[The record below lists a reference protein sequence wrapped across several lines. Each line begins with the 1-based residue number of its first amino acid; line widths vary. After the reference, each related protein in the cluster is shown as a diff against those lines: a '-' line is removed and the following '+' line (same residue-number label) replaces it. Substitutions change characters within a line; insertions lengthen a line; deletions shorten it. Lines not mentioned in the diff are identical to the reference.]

1 MNTLTTAP
9 LETVVSKGVIL
20 RPQNQNSWDKVSFL
34 EEAVLSIRAHLTAV
48 DLFGIFFH
56 SSLYDEQWYLFQV
69 IGKVEKLRSL
79 LTHPS
84 NLRVH
89 VVADVN
95 RLPDNP
101 HVLWKT
107 KLLPNSSLEIPKK

>member
-1 MNTLTTAP
+1 MLFR
-9 LETVVSKGVIL
+9 SGVIL
-20 RPQNQNSWDKVSFL
+20 RPQNQNPWDKVSFL

-95 RLPDNP
+95 RLPDNA